1 MVEIIKNGV
10 TYPIK
15 SELSEIS
22 LREMDKLVNIYNNK
36 DYGAIDQRIEVIK
49 VLGLPN
55 DIANNLGAKAL
66 IDITT
71 SIILKSNDK
80 SELKPYID
88 IDGVRYVAYNEGE
101 EFELTASQLSK
112 IENIYRK
119 GKENITSSIMAIIFQ
134 NDEVDEKGRAIIME
148 DKMMA
153 DVAIPYVGWINL
165 NIVQNIEALND

>member
-15 SELSEIS
+15 NELSEIS

-153 DVAIPYVGWINL
+153 DLAIPYVGWINL
-165 NIVQNIEALND
+165 NIIQNIEALND